1 MAKADNMSTLA
12 ELPEIIGFFSYSRDD
27 DDAYKGRLS
36 ALRESIQQEL
46 GAQLGRSKATFRLWQ
61 DKAAIAPGQLWESEI
76 NNAVGQSAFFIPIV
90 TPRMVNSRYCQFE
103 FDAFQAR
110 EKVLARKDLI
120 FPILYVPVSALQDEA
135 QWRDHPVLS
144 VIGKRQYV
152 DWQLFRYSDV
162 QSPAQ
167 LEAIAQF
174 CATIVEALRQPMQ
187 SAEERRRQQAGP
199 SPSNGK
205 SRPSGAAASDA
216 KRSSGS
222 YRVPDRPS
230 GSYRVPERPSG
241 SYRVPDK
248 KPEPAASASEAAKAA
263 PKSLTGR
270 FGAVAN
276 AASAPAG
283 AKEGTTV
290 LGLPFRVIVPIAGGV
305 ALIAGLAITLLF
317 LLPEGGSTQNA
328 AAPIINK
335 LPSATQS
342 AEAQAPPHS
351 SNADPSLVLSPSD
364 LYERPKGDQ

>member
-174 CATIVEALRQPMQ
+174 CGTIVEALRQPMQ

-199 SPSNGK
+199 APSNGK
-205 SRPSGAAASDA
+205 SRPSGAAAAGDA
-216 KRSSGS
+216 KRSSGSYRAPDRPSGS

-230 GSYRVPERPSG
+230 GSYRVP
-241 SYRVPDK
+241 DK
-248 KPEPAASASEAAKAA
+248 SPAASANRASPDSA
-263 PKSLTGR
+263 S
-270 FGAVAN
+270 GAAN
-276 AASAPAG
+276 AAD
-283 AKEGTTV
+283 AKERATI

-328 AAPIINK
+328 AAPLMNK

-342 AEAQAPPHS
+342 AEAQAPHS

-364 LYERPKGDQ
+364 LYERPKGNQ